1 MAHHEFN
8 VKIDLGGLIGELQA
22 SVQRVINLVA
32 SGLTTKQHI
41 TSDLFRLPDT
51 SMGITV
57 HDKLNW
63 DTEMTQKAYSQWL
76 LLNGFRDV
84 IEGMSFFLESAHRVL
99 SFWELFGHQ
108 QSKITVT
115 GADWNRIITGGDKK
129 FNKLHFPPKLDHI
142 ANEHGIAIDAGLKGQ
157 ILTINATRNCMV
169 HRNGIVSEADCNVPD
184 GLEIRWTKLVLILM
198 DENGGKEVVPPFKA
212 DKGGTIGLRNR
223 EERKI
228 FSLGAQIQ
236 FTVQEFADICWCLL
250 LFGNSLKDSIQ
261 KKGVELGLINLKPP
275 GGQNV

>member
-1 MAHHEFN
+1 MAHHKLD

-32 SGLTTKQHI
+32 CGLRTKQHI
-41 TSDLFRLPDT
+41 TSDLLRLPDT

-63 DTEMTQKAYSQWL
+63 DSEMAQKAFSQWL

-99 SFWELFGHQ
+99 SLWEHFGYQ
-108 QSKITVT
+108 KSKITVT
-115 GADWNRIITGGDKK
+115 GADWNRIIPGGDEK

-142 ANEHGIAIDAGLKGQ
+142 ANGHGIAIDAGLKAQ
-157 ILTINATRNCMV
+157 ILTINTTRNCLV
-169 HRNGIVSEADCNVPD
+169 HRNGIVSKADYNVAE
-184 GLEIRWTKLVLILM
+184 GLEIKWTKLVLILM
-198 DENGGKEVVPPFKA
+198 DKNGEKEVVPPFKA
-212 DKGGTIGLRNR
+212 DKGDTIGLRNR
-223 EERKI
+223 EERKT
-228 FSLGAQIQ
+228 FTLGTQVQ
-236 FTVQEFADICWCLL
+236 FTVQEFADIYWCVF

-275 GGQNV
+275 ARQNV